1 MKEPKQLTDQERVQ
15 NVRRALLRVDK
26 FNQRL
31 KEQGTYSPSRFTD
44 SEVSI
49 LMPVAAQPKPLE

>member
-1 MKEPKQLTDQERVQ
+1 MKETKQFTDQERVQ

-49 LMPVAAQPKPLE
+49 LMPVAAQPRPRE

>member
-1 MKEPKQLTDQERVQ
+1 MKETKQLTDQERVQ
-15 NVRRALLRVDK
+15 NVREALLMVDE

-49 LMPVAAQPKPLE
+49 LMPVAAQPRPRE

>member
-1 MKEPKQLTDQERVQ
+1 MKETKQLTDQERVQ
-15 NVRRALLRVDK
+15 NVRMALLRVDK

-49 LMPVAAQPKPLE
+49 LMPVAAQPRPME